1 MEILILLFIG
11 LLAGFM
17 SGLLGIGGGIIIIPA
32 LVYLLGYSQQ
42 NAQGTSLGLLLL
54 PIGIL
59 AVLNYHKAGFV
70 NIKAAAIMCITFII
84 GSYITS
90 KIAVELP
97 ETIIKKMFA
106 VFLLFYAAKLF
117 LEKWLNEFKYMMPRR
132 KGRSFSIIWKFI
144 FQGYL
149 QKY

>member
-17 SGLLGIGGGIIIIPA
+17 SGLIGIGGGIVIIPA

-42 NAQGTSLGLLLL
+42 NAQGTSLGLLLP

-117 LEKWLNEFKYMMPRR
+117 LEK
-132 KGRSFSIIWKFI
+132 
-144 FQGYL
+144 
-149 QKY
+149 

>member
-11 LLAGFM
+11 LLAGVI

-32 LVYLLGYSQQ
+32 LVYLLGYSQH
-42 NAQGTSLGLLLL
+42 NAQGTSLGLLLP

-106 VFLLFYAAKLF
+106 VFLLFYAARLF
-117 LEKWLNEFKYMMPRR
+117 LEK
-132 KGRSFSIIWKFI
+132 
-144 FQGYL
+144 
-149 QKY
+149 

>member
-1 MEILILLFIG
+1 MEVLILLFIG
-11 LLAGFM
+11 LLAGVI
-17 SGLLGIGGGIIIIPA
+17 SGFLGIGGGIVIIPA
-32 LVYLLGYSQQ
+32 LVYLLGYSQH
-42 NAQGTSLGLLLL
+42 NAQGTSLGLLLP

-59 AVLNYHKAGFV
+59 AVLNYHRAGFV

-97 ETIIKKMFA
+97 ETIIKKIFA

-117 LEKWLNEFKYMMPRR
+117 LEK
-132 KGRSFSIIWKFI
+132 
-144 FQGYL
+144 
-149 QKY
+149 

>member
-17 SGLLGIGGGIIIIPA
+17 SGLIGIGGGIVIIPA

-42 NAQGTSLGLLLL
+42 NAQGTSLGLLLP

-84 GSYITS
+84 GSHITS

-117 LEKWLNEFKYMMPRR
+117 LEK
-132 KGRSFSIIWKFI
+132 
-144 FQGYL
+144 
-149 QKY
+149 

>member
-17 SGLLGIGGGIIIIPA
+17 SGLIGIGGGIVIIPA

-117 LEKWLNEFKYMMPRR
+117 LEK
-132 KGRSFSIIWKFI
+132 
-144 FQGYL
+144 
-149 QKY
+149 

>member
-1 MEILILLFIG
+1 MEVLILLFIG
-11 LLAGFM
+11 LLAGVI
-17 SGLLGIGGGIIIIPA
+17 SGLLGIGGGIVIIPA
-32 LVYLLGYSQQ
+32 LVYLLGYSQH
-42 NAQGTSLGLLLL
+42 NAQGTSLGLLLP

-97 ETIIKKMFA
+97 ETIIKKIFA
-106 VFLLFYAAKLF
+106 VFLIFYAAKLF
-117 LEKWLNEFKYMMPRR
+117 LEK
-132 KGRSFSIIWKFI
+132 
-144 FQGYL
+144 
-149 QKY
+149 